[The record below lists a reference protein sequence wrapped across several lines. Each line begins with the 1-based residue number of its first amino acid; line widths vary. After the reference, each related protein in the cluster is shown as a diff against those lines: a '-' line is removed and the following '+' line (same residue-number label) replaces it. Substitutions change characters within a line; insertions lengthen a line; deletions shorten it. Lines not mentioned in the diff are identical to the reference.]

1 MIGSLVEGMSIV
13 FTGETLLW
21 LTIGTLIGIVLGAIP
36 GVGTAL
42 GMAILLPLTAPL
54 ESQDAII
61 MLAAIYLGGNY
72 GGSIAAILINAPG
85 TSAAAATTLD
95 GYPMSRNGEASRA
108 LSMSAISSTVGGFI
122 GLGFLIAISPVV
134 TAIVLQFRSQD
145 YFLVSLLG
153 ILMITLIARGP
164 LIKGV
169 AIGGLG
175 LLLTTVGISQISLQ
189 DRYTFGS
196 VYLYDGI
203 DFVAILIGLFAV
215 SEMYKLMTESGGIS
229 QGEFEVTSEILPGV
243 RDALR
248 RPVTI
253 IKSSLIGIGV
263 GAVPGAGA
271 SISTFIAYG
280 EAVRSSDEEFGN
292 GNPDGIVSVESC
304 NNSTVGG
311 SLIPTFS
318 FGIPGGA
325 ATAVLLG
332 GMLLHGLVPGPQMF
346 DADLHITYSIF
357 SALFL
362 ANFIILFVGIA
373 AITRVGVITKI
384 DTMYIIPVVLVVALT
399 GSYMLRTNWVDVL
412 TVLFMGI
419 VGYYMRE
426 NNWSVIALVLGSV
439 LGGLM
444 ESNLNRALQLSDG
457 SFSIFVSSPLS
468 LGLTLACFLLIFG
481 SPIKQKSKQIIQQI

>member
-1 MIGSLVEGMSIV
+1 MIGALQEALAIIFSGD
-13 FTGETLLW
+13 TLLW
-21 LTIGTLIGIVLGAIP
+21 LAAGLLLGIFVGAIP
-36 GVGTAL
+36 GVGTSL

-61 MLAAIYLGGNY
+61 LLAAIYLGGNY
-72 GGSIAAILINAPG
+72 GGSVAAILINAPG

-95 GYPMSRNGEASRA
+95 GYPMSRKGEASRA
-108 LSMSAISSTVGGFI
+108 LAMSAISSTLGGFI
-122 GLGFLIAISPVV
+122 GLGFLILISPVV
-134 TAIVLQFRSQD
+134 TALVLQFRSQD

-169 AIGGLG
+169 AIAGLG
-175 LLLTTVGISQISLQ
+175 LLLTTVGVSPIGLEQ
-189 DRYTFGS
+189 RYTFGS
-196 VYLYDGI
+196 VYLFDGV

-229 QGEFEVTSEILPGV
+229 KGDVGVSSEIAPGI
-243 RDALR
+243 RDALN
-248 RPVTI
+248 RPKTI
-253 IKSSLIGIGV
+253 FKSSLIGIAV
-263 GAVPGAGA
+263 GAIPGAGA

-280 EAVRSSDEEFGN
+280 EAVRSSNEEFGN
-292 GNPDGIVSVESC
+292 GNPDGVVSVESC

-332 GMLLHGLVPGPQMF
+332 GMLMHGLVPGPQMF

-357 SALFL
+357 TALFL
-362 ANFIILFVGIA
+362 GNFIILAVGLLV
-373 AITRVGVITKI
+373 ITRIGIVTQV
-384 DTMYIIPVVLVVALT
+384 DTMYIIPVVLVVALS
-399 GSYMLRTNWVDVL
+399 GSYLLRMNWVDVL

-419 VGYYMRE
+419 IGYYLRE
-426 NNWSVIALVLGSV
+426 NNWSVIALVLGAV
-439 LGGLM
+439 LGDLM

-457 SFSIFVSSPLS
+457 SFMIFVSRPLS
-468 LGLTLACFLLIFG
+468 LALVVACFLVLFG
-481 SPIKQKSKQIIQQI
+481 GHLKERAKRITAR